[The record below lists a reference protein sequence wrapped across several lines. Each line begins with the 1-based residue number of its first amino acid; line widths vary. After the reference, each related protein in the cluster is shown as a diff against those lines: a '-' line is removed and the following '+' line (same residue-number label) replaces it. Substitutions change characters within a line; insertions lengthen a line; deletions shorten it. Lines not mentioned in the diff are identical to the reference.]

1 MSVSVIDI
9 LSAKTKKDAD
19 IITVNCLLADVSV
32 VKKLVC
38 DDMGNYSLEFQD
50 NKENK
55 SCKFSL
61 LNSEFNKKNIVKNES
76 NEPKNSKIQN
86 QIQKKQKKTENKAI
100 NRLTKEQMLERKS
113 SIEKTENEFS
123 DLSEEKAEPIT
134 EDMKQNGKSGKNIFS
149 SEENS
154 KKINV
159 SVEKQTKDN
168 LAETNTKTT
177 EKDISKENVENF
189 FELDIPDGLS
199 PEETEKR
206 RSCIKSFLGK
216 EVLYTRHYV
225 SIDDLE
231 EEYGKEKFNI
241 FTYLMSDLTTDDLH
255 NQIDYINFDIV
266 SLIVKDNQIIQV
278 LYGKCRENLTIRM
291 NDYEWT
297 LLASLQKDENGL
309 SFVTTLKL
317 AEDFTDRDRFE
328 SKDSLRVYGMLNT
341 GYNHPY
347 INGYHV
353 LPVTKAG
360 DKNTMYAVIKGNE
373 HTWANNAIA
382 KLGNTQIGLMSKNDK
397 YIVRVN

>member
-1 MSVSVIDI
+1 
-9 LSAKTKKDAD
+9 
-19 IITVNCLLADVSV
+19 
-32 VKKLVC
+32 
-38 DDMGNYSLEFQD
+38 
-50 NKENK
+50 
-55 SCKFSL
+55 
-61 LNSEFNKKNIVKNES
+61 
-76 NEPKNSKIQN
+76 
-86 QIQKKQKKTENKAI
+86 
-100 NRLTKEQMLERKS
+100 
-113 SIEKTENEFS
+113 
-123 DLSEEKAEPIT
+123 
-134 EDMKQNGKSGKNIFS
+134 
-149 SEENS
+149 
-154 KKINV
+154 
-159 SVEKQTKDN
+159 
-168 LAETNTKTT
+168 
-177 EKDISKENVENF
+177 
-189 FELDIPDGLS
+189 
-199 PEETEKR
+199 
-206 RSCIKSFLGK
+206 
-216 EVLYTRHYV
+216 
-225 SIDDLE
+225 
-231 EEYGKEKFNI
+231 
-241 FTYLMSDLTTDDLH
+241 MSDLTTDDLH

-382 KLGNTQIGLMSKNDK
+382 KLGNTQIGLISKNDK

>member
-76 NEPKNSKIQN
+76 NEPKMQN
-86 QIQKKQKKTENKAI
+86 QIPKKQKKTENKAI

-168 LAETNTKTT
+168 LTETNAKTT

-373 HTWANNAIA
+373 NTWANNAIA

-397 YIVRVN
+397 YVVRVN

>member
-297 LLASLQKDENGL
+297 LLASLHR
-309 SFVTTLKL
+309 FVTTLKL

>member
-76 NEPKNSKIQN
+76 NELKNSKIQN

-168 LAETNTKTT
+168 LAETNAKTT

-382 KLGNTQIGLMSKNDK
+382 KLGNTQIGLISKNDK

>member
-76 NEPKNSKIQN
+76 NEPKTQN
-86 QIQKKQKKTENKAI
+86 QIPKKQKKTENKAI

-123 DLSEEKAEPIT
+123 DLSEKKAEPIM
-134 EDMKQNGKSGKNIFS
+134 EDMKQGSKDGKNIFS
-149 SEENS
+149 FEENV
-154 KKINV
+154 KKNNV
-159 SVEKQTKDN
+159 SVEKQIKDN
-168 LAETNTKTT
+168 LAETNVKTT
-177 EKDISKENVENF
+177 EKAISKENVENF

-373 HTWANNAIA
+373 NTWANNAIA